1 MSNRTEAAQRKL
13 RQLPPGDYRHCACS
27 RLYQC
32 EVLLHFSDFDFPGLR
47 ADGRAKFSGG
57 GLGILVGS
65 SAIRGAQ
72 GNPTFSLEERA

>member
-32 EVLLHFSDFDFPGLR
+32 EVLLHISDYATHL
-47 ADGRAKFSGG
+47 KIVGG
-57 GLGILVGS
+57 
-65 SAIRGAQ
+65 
-72 GNPTFSLEERA
+72 TF